1 MLLMKGRSQKQN
13 PFRFGQVV
21 EKEAYCP
28 RTALERRLSSR
39 IQRGQNTVVL
49 GDRRVGKTSLIWKVA
64 THRRAYKVWYVDF
77 LGIKSGQDFLTR
89 GVQALGNLGRHASV
103 LDRLLKALPRLTV
116 SVSPDPVTGMPALT
130 PSMAPD
136 VYRPESLVGLL
147 GVVSDLASKRKLVV
161 VFDEFQDVANVPDAN
176 ALLAV
181 LRGRIQFMGSTPFV
195 FAGSVRNDM
204 WQLFAHEGSPLYKS
218 ADFVEVAAEEF
229 DDFPGFLRSRF
240 RAGGKTVAEELLP
253 EVLRICDSVPGD
265 AQQLCAALWDSAMG
279 DQVTTDHMAPAI
291 EEIFRNESRAYE
303 AIVTELPAQQLKVL
317 AVLAKEGGH
326 SVLGKQFLV
335 ATGITHPSS
344 VKRALTRL
352 CQRRLVFRTPTTYKF
367 SNPFLKLWLLHK
379 GYA

>member
-1 MLLMKGRSQKQN
+1 MKNSHAIRTQN

-28 RTALERRLSSR
+28 RTALERRLGSR
-39 IQRGQNTVVL
+39 IERGQNTVVL
-49 GDRRVGKTSLIWKVA
+49 GNRRVGKTSLICNVA
-64 THRRAYKVWYVDF
+64 SRRRTHKVWYVDF

-89 GVQALGNLGRHASV
+89 GVQAMGSLGRHASV

-116 SVSPDPVTGMPALT
+116 SISPDPVTGLPSLMPA
-130 PSMAPD
+130 MGPD
-136 VYRPESLVGLL
+136 AYRPESLVGLL
-147 GVVSDLASKRKLVV
+147 GVVKDLAAKRKLVV
-161 VFDEFQDVANVPDAN
+161 VFDEFQDVAKVPDAD

-204 WQLFAHEGSPLYKS
+204 WQIFADERNPLYKS

-229 DDFPGFLRSRF
+229 DDFPGFLQSRF
-240 RAGGKTVAEELLP
+240 EAGGKKVALDVLP

-265 AQQLCAALWDSAMG
+265 VQQLCAALWDNAMG
-279 DQVTTDHMAPAI
+279 DEVTTDHMAPAI
-291 EEIFRNESRAYE
+291 EEIFHNESRAYE

-326 SVLGKQFLV
+326 SVLGKDFLV
-335 ATGITHPSS
+335 RTGITHPSS

-352 CQRRLVFRTPTTYKF
+352 CQRRLVFRTPAAYRF

>member
-1 MLLMKGRSQKQN
+1 MKSNKHIQMQN
-13 PFRFGQVV
+13 PFHFGQVV

-28 RTALERRLSSR
+28 RAELERRLKSR

-49 GDRRVGKTSLIWKVA
+49 GNRRVGKTSLIWKVA
-64 THRRAYKVWYVDF
+64 TQHRSHKVWYVDF

-89 GVQALGNLGRHASV
+89 GIQALGGLDKHASV

-116 SVSPDPVTGMPALT
+116 SVSPDPVTGLPSLT

-136 VYRPESLVGLL
+136 VYRPESLAGLL
-147 GVVSDLASKRKLVV
+147 GVVKDLAAKRKLVV
-161 VFDEFQDVANVPDAN
+161 VFDEFQDVATIPDAN

-181 LRGRIQFMGSTPFV
+181 LRGRIQFMGNTPFV

-204 WQLFAHEGSPLYKS
+204 WKLFADERSPLYKS
-218 ADFVEVAAEEF
+218 ADFVEVAADNF
-229 DDFPGFLRSRF
+229 DNFSSFLISRF
-240 RAGGKTVAEELLP
+240 KAGGKTVAKNLLP

-265 AQQLCAALWDSAMG
+265 VQQLCAALWDTTIG
-279 DQVTTDHMAPAI
+279 DEVTTDTMGSAV
-291 EEIFRNESRAYE
+291 EEIFCNESRAYE
-303 AIVTELPAQQLKVL
+303 AIVTELPAQQLRVL
-317 AVLAKEGGH
+317 AVLAKVGSH
-326 SVLGKQFLV
+326 SVLGKDFLV
-335 ATGITHPSS
+335 ATGIIHPSS

-352 CQRRLVFRTPTTYKF
+352 CQRRLIFRMPTAYKF

>member
-1 MLLMKGRSQKQN
+1 MKKNTGIRTQN

-21 EKEAYCP
+21 EKDAYCP

-39 IQRGQNTVVL
+39 IERGQNTVVL
-49 GDRRVGKTSLIWKVA
+49 GNRRVGKTSLICNVA
-64 THRRAYKVWYVDF
+64 SRRRTHKVWYVDF

-89 GVQALGNLGRHASV
+89 AVQAMGSLDRHASV

-116 SVSPDPVTGMPALT
+116 SISPDPVTGLPSLMPT
-130 PSMAPD
+130 MAPD
-136 VYRPESLVGLL
+136 AYRPESIVGLL
-147 GVVSDLASKRKLVV
+147 GAVSDLAAKRKLVV
-161 VFDEFQDVANVPDAN
+161 VFDEFQDVAKVPDAD

-204 WQLFAHEGSPLYKS
+204 WQIFADERSPLYKS

-229 DDFPGFLRSRF
+229 DDFPGFLQSRF
-240 RAGGKTVAEELLP
+240 QAGGKTVAPDVLP
-253 EVLRICDSVPGD
+253 EVLCICDNVPGD
-265 AQQLCAALWDSAMG
+265 VQQLCAALWDNAIG
-279 DQVTTDHMAPAI
+279 DQVTTENMTPAI
-291 EEIFRNESRAYE
+291 EEIFHNESRAYE
-303 AIVTELPAQQLKVL
+303 MIVTELPAQQLKVL
-317 AVLAKEGGH
+317 AVLAKRGGR
-326 SVLGKQFLV
+326 SVLGKDFLV
-335 ATGITHPSS
+335 GTGITHPSS

-352 CQRRLVFRTPTTYKF
+352 CQRRLVFRTPDAYRF